1 MPPPTIAEPF
11 SKRADNP
18 DVPPLTSY
26 LLQLISIKKSNLC
39 VSADVHTSS
48 ALLRV
53 AEDVGDYICV
63 LKTHADI
70 IDDFSDQTIKRL
82 KEVSRRKN
90 FLLFEDRKLGD
101 IGSALYSIR
110 GRGAARLT
118 GLNPGTVQAQY
129 TRGPLAIAKWAHIT
143 NAHIFPG
150 PAIITS
156 LQSAANETLFSLNQ
170 SVSTEISTGTP
181 RHSFDGS
188 ANGDE
193 VAMAAALEP
202 SSHTIG
208 MIPSPQ
214 DPFGRKGSIVTA
226 TTTISQTFEPGPP
239 SPGLYR
245 SLSSGEGDAGDKE
258 LALQELGPPPHARGL
273 LLLAQMS
280 SEGHMLNEAYTS
292 ACVDAARKH
301 TDFVLGFIAQR
312 ALNEGSN
319 DAFLTLTPGVNL
331 PPEGARGAWNTSDGM
346 GQQWRTPKEV
356 VGKDG
361 ADIVIVGRGILN
373 AKDRPKEAERYRRA
387 AWAAYE
393 ERIGRR

>member
-1 MPPPTIAEPF
+1 M
-11 SKRADNP
+11 
-18 DVPPLTSY
+18 
-26 LLQLISIKKSNLC
+26 
-39 VSADVHTSS
+39 
-48 ALLRV
+48 
-53 AEDVGDYICV
+53 
-63 LKTHADI
+63 
-70 IDDFSDQTIKRL
+70 
-82 KEVSRRKN
+82 
-90 FLLFEDRKLGD
+90 
-101 IGSALYSIR
+101 
-110 GRGAARLT
+110 
-118 GLNPGTVQAQY
+118 QAQY
-129 TRGPLAIAKWAHIT
+129 TRGPLAIATWAHIT

-170 SVSTEISTGTP
+170 RVSTEISTGTP

-193 VAMAAALEP
+193 IAVPPASEP
-202 SSHTIG
+202 SSDTIG
-208 MIPSPQ
+208 IPPAEA
-214 DPFGRKGSIVTA
+214 FGRKSSMVTA

-258 LALQELGPPPHARGL
+258 KALQELGPPPHARGL

-280 SEGHMLNEAYTS
+280 SEGHMMNEAYTS
-292 ACVDAARKH
+292 ACVEAARKH
-301 TDFVLGFIAQR
+301 RDFVLGFIAQR
-312 ALNEGSN
+312 SLNEGTK

-331 PPEGARGAWNTSDGM
+331 PPEGVRGTWNITDGL

-361 ADIVIVGRGILN
+361 ADVVIVGRGILN
-373 AKDRPKEAERYRRA
+373 AKDRAKEAERYRKA

>member
-1 MPPPTIAEPF
+1 MPTSTINQPF

-18 DVPPLTSY
+18 NAPPLTSY

-53 AEDVGDYICV
+53 AEDVGDFICI

-70 IDDFSDQTIKRL
+70 IDDFSEHTIKRL
-82 KEVSRRKN
+82 NEVSRRKN
-90 FLLFEDRKLGD
+90 FLLFEDRKFGD
-101 IGSALYSIR
+101 IGS
-110 GRGAARLT
+110 
-118 GLNPGTVQAQY
+118 TVQAQY
-129 TRGPLAIAKWAHIT
+129 TRGPLAIAAWAHLT

-156 LQSAANETLFSLNQ
+156 LHSAANETLFSLNQ

-193 VAMAAALEP
+193 IAVTATLEP
-202 SSHTIG
+202 SSVTTGI
-208 MIPSPQ
+208 SPAEA
-214 DPFGRKGSIVTA
+214 FGRKGSIVTA

-245 SLSSGEGDAGDKE
+245 TLSSGEGDAGDKE
-258 LALQELGPPPHARGL
+258 KALQELGPPPHARGL

-280 SEGHMLNEAYTS
+280 SEGNMMNEAYTL
-292 ACVDAARKH
+292 ACVEAAQEH
-301 TDFVLGFIAQR
+301 HDFVLGFIAQR
-312 ALNEGSN
+312 SLNEGSK

-331 PPEGARGAWNTSDGM
+331 PPEGARGAWNTTDGM

-356 VGKDG
+356 IGKDG
-361 ADIVIVGRGILN
+361 ADIVIVGRGILS
-373 AKDRPKEAERYRRA
+373 AKDRAKEAERYRRA